1 MAVAISLEPR
11 SGENRLEFVSPS
23 MIKNPKLKYP
33 SKAFDLS
40 WRYILA
46 ERWADVSKRIRLDV
60 EIQELEDGT
69 YQPVELTRSQEDSCG
84 GVFQLRAGMS
94 RRILVS
100 TKAIQ
105 VYSTPKIRH

>member
-1 MAVAISLEPR
+1 MSKIVFSKM
-11 SGENRLEFVSPS
+11 F
-23 MIKNPKLKYP
+23 KTKLH
-33 SKAFDLS
+33 
-40 WRYILA
+40 IA

-69 YQPVELTRSQEDSCG
+69 YQPVELTKHHDDSCG

-100 TKAIQ
+100 TKTIQ
-105 VYSTPKIRH
+105 VS

>member
-1 MAVAISLEPR
+1 MQNCLHGEAGLELC
-11 SGENRLEFVSPS
+11 N
-23 MIKNPKLKYP
+23 KL
-33 SKAFDLS
+33 F
-40 WRYILA
+40 LA
-46 ERWADVSKRIRLDV
+46 ERWADVPKRIRLDV

-100 TKAIQ
+100 TKSIQ
-105 VYSTPKIRH
+105 VLLSVEIRN